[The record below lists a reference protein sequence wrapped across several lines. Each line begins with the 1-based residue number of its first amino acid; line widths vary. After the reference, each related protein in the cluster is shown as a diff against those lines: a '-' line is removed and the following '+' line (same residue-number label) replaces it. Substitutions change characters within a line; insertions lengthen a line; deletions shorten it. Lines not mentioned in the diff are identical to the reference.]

1 MRLIYEV
8 VLKVLKQRCKPIVWD
23 QFRAHKT
30 EKVKEK
36 LKALKTTQAMIPGG
50 LTSVLQPLD
59 VVINKPFKDRL
70 RQKWVEWMSSDDK
83 PLTKGGN
90 LKKPALALVTSWV
103 KSAWYDLPQEMVKKS
118 FLKTGISNNLDG
130 SEDDFLWDDG
140 QDEEEGDNE
149 ASEQYIPPSWDTDED
164 LPPEQWNELFGNS
177 ADESDFDGYYRRCCV
192 WF

>member
-1 MRLIYEV
+1 MADGTKLKPMVIFKRKSIPKDEKMPPGVLVHCHPKGWMDEDGV
-8 VLKVLKQRCKPIVWD
+8 VLWLQKVWDMRPGALQKKLSLLMWD

-83 PLTKGGN
+83 PLAKGRN
-90 LKKPALALVTSWV
+90 LKKPALALATSWV
-103 KSAWYDLPQEMVKKS
+103 KSAWYDLPQEMVKKE
-118 FLKTGISNNLDG
+118 LPEDG
-130 SEDDFLWDDG
+130 HF
-140 QDEEEGDNE
+140 Q
-149 ASEQYIPPSWDTDED
+149 Q
-164 LPPEQWNELFGNS
+164 FG
-177 ADESDFDGYYRRCCV
+177 
-192 WF
+192 WK

>member
-1 MRLIYEV
+1 M
-8 VLKVLKQRCKPIVWD
+8 LKVLKQRCKPIVWD

-118 FLKTGISNNLDG
+118 FLKTLMRTCLQNNGMNCLVTAQMRVTLMGITVDVV
-130 SEDDFLWDDG
+130 
-140 QDEEEGDNE
+140 
-149 ASEQYIPPSWDTDED
+149 
-164 LPPEQWNELFGNS
+164 FGFNK
-177 ADESDFDGYYRRCCV
+177 
-192 WF
+192 